1 TLGALV
7 ILYHPSDAQ
16 LDALRGWRHACDA
29 LLVVDNTPRRD
40 ARARELCAREG
51 IALLHHGNHGGIAGA
66 YNAGLAALF
75 RDGIDAVAL
84 FDQDSSVPAAY
95 FPTMRDVC
103 AGLAGR
109 AFLAGPRIFDENA
122 RSFLPELATNGIGL
136 RRLRIE
142 PGTPMQR
149 CAFLIS
155 SGCVVSRDAF
165 DVLGRFD
172 ETLFID
178 HVDTEYSFRA
188 LSRNV

>member
-1 TLGALV
+1 DTGAWWHGFHDPILDRLV
-7 ILYHPSDAQ
+7 DTALANNLDLQAAAARIDA
-16 LDALRGWRHACDA
+16 
-29 LLVVDNTPRRD
+29 
-40 ARARELCAREG
+40 ARAVRIGAASQWFPSVDL
-51 IALLHHGNHGGIAGA
+51 NAGA
-66 YNAGLAALF
+66 GF
-75 RDGIDAVAL
+75 RDGLDAVAL

-136 RRLRIE
+136 RRLHIE

-172 ETLFID
+172 E
-178 HVDTEYSFRA
+178 
-188 LSRNV
+188 